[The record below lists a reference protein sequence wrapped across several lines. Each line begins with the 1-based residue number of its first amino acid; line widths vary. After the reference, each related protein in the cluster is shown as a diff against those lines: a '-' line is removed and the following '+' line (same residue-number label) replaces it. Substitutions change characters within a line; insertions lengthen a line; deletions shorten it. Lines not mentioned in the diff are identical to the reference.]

1 MDALLVLL
9 THSRKEV
16 REKEREREKE
26 KEKQKEKKVY
36 GSEESWPRRE
46 RWSRTRWGG
55 SEFCEGLQTIS
66 AGLSGFGLSK

>member
-16 REKEREREKE
+16 REKERENGE